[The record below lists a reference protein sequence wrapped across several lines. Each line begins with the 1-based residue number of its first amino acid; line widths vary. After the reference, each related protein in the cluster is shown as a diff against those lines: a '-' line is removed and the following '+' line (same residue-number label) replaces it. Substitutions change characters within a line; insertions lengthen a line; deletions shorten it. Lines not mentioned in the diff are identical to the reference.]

1 MSWIQWLLILCCTL
15 FPLSVNGQMLA
26 GDTDGDGLA
35 DAEEDRNANEIV
47 DAGET
52 HPFRA
57 DTDGGGEA
65 DGAEIRAGRNPL
77 DAKDDLT
84 ADPDGDGLINARE
97 LFLKTNPLKADT
109 DGDSLTDKEE
119 LVRGLNPLN
128 ADTDGDGLADG
139 KEVELGTNP
148 RAPDTDGDGIS
159 DAEDPFPLEK
169 TFSKDAD
176 RDGVPD
182 EWESAHNLS
191 PNERRDAALDS
202 DSDGVTN
209 VQEFIHNTNP
219 RTADTDGDGI
229 PDGEEIARGTD
240 PEEHACLSYDETA
253 EPLPDTVGHWGEPF
267 ITSLRRTQAF
277 GTRTPLIAGY
287 REHPGA
293 SPLFL
298 PDRDISRIEL
308 LKMALLSNCRE
319 PEDGST
325 PFTFDDFPLQ
335 ERPRESATRRAQRRL
350 VQTAVL
356 QGIIEGYPDGTLR
369 PRQSINRA
377 EALKILLLT
386 ASSDRIL
393 ADLGSPDLPPPLFSD
408 VPPDAWFAGYVA
420 KGQALGLIE
429 GYHDGTFRPE
439 QPITRAEAAK
449 IIYLLMVS
457 NPGVNGYIVLPTHD
471 SSSPETPE

>member
-1 MSWIQWLLILCCTL
+1 
-15 FPLSVNGQMLA
+15 MLT

-47 DAGET
+47 DPGET
-52 HPFRA
+52 NPFRA

-65 DGAEIRAGRNPL
+65 DGAELRAGRDPL

-97 LFLKTNPLKADT
+97 LFLKTDPAKADT

-119 LVRGLNPLN
+119 LVRGTNPLN
-128 ADTDGDGLADG
+128 ADTDGDGIADG

-182 EWESAHNLS
+182 EWESAHHLS
-191 PNERRDAALDS
+191 PSERLDAALDS

-219 RTADTDGDGI
+219 RTADTDGDGV

-240 PEEHACLSYDETA
+240 PEENACLSYDETA
-253 EPLPDTVGHWGEPF
+253 EPFFDPIGHWGESF

-277 GTRTPLIAGY
+277 GTRTAIVAGY
-287 REHPGA
+287 REHPG
-293 SPLFL
+293 SPPLFL
-298 PDRDISRIEL
+298 PDRNIARIEL
-308 LKMALLSNCRE
+308 LKMALLSGCRK
-319 PEDGST
+319 PEDGPT
-325 PFTFDDFPLQ
+325 PFAFDDFPLQ
-335 ERPRESATRRAQRRL
+335 ERPRESATRRAERRL
-350 VQTAVL
+350 VVTAIL

-369 PRQSINRA
+369 PNQPINRA

-386 ASSDRIL
+386 ANADRIL
-393 ADLGSPDLPPPLFSD
+393 ADLGSPDLPHALFPD
-408 VPPDAWFAGYVA
+408 VPTNAWFAGYVV

-449 IIYLLMVS
+449 IIYLLMIS
-457 NPGVNGYIVLPTHD
+457 NPSVNGYIVLEQEENRN
-471 SSSPETPE
+471 PEKH